1 MVANLNIGESQKNSQ
16 EITVTYKWTAKP
28 GKGAELKAMY
38 EVVVKEAKA
47 NEPGAYKFDVYEVQE
62 SEDLIIV
69 DVFRDGAALGE
80 HLGGTAAK
88 FFPKLLEIAD
98 PGPFF
103 FCGNVPDELVQ
114 VASGMNMGA
123 IFGTRAVGFSRSPSE
138 MA

>member
-1 MVANLNIGESQKNSQ
+1 MNSQ

-38 EVVVKEAKA
+38 EVVVEEAKA
-47 NEPGAYKFDVYEVQE
+47 NEPGAYRFDVYEVQE
-62 SEDLIIV
+62 SGDLMIV

-80 HLGGTAAK
+80 HLCGTAAK

-103 FCGNVPDELVQ
+103 FCGNVPDELMQ
-114 VASGMNMGA
+114 AAYGMNMGA
-123 IFGTRAVGFSRSPSE
+123 IFGTHAFGFSRSPAN